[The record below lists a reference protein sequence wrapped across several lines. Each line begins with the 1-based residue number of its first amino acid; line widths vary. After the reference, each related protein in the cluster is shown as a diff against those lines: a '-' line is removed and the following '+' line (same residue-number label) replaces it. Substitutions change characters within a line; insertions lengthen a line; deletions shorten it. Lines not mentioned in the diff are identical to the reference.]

1 MPFIIVTGSMN
12 EDTAVDCMKAGAWDY
27 VIKEH
32 VKRLGS
38 AIEGALER
46 QRLWKKRKQAERAL
60 EASEVRHRRLF
71 EAAKD
76 GILIVDADSG
86 KIVDVNPFLIEL
98 TGYSHQEFLGEHIW
112 EIGPFKDT
120 AASREAFHNLRS
132 EHYIRY
138 EELPL
143 ETREGRNIDVEFVS
157 NVYRVDGKD
166 VIQCNI
172 RDITA
177 RKHAERR
184 DQERR
189 ATLKAVLES
198 TDFPIFAVDRAFCYT
213 GFNRAHANVMK
224 ALYGVDIQLGARLA
238 ECQTV
243 AQDWEITKKNLE
255 RALQGETVWESALSG
270 DEVKSR
276 RYFEVTHNPVRTDT
290 GDIVGVSV
298 FARDVT
304 QRKRMELER
313 EQLEQQLRVSQKM
326 EAIGS
331 LASGVAHDFNN
342 LLSVILSYTGMALDD
357 SREGGDLRD
366 GLLEVKQAANRA
378 AALTRQLSAFS
389 RKQVLR
395 PATLNLNDIATG
407 VEKMLQRVLR
417 EDIVKQSNG
426 NIWVDSEP
434 GQGAS
439 FKICLPRDFTATAT
453 RTRPPVSIRRRRG
466 HETMPC
472 GGT

>member
-1 MPFIIVTGSMN
+1 
-12 EDTAVDCMKAGAWDY
+12 
-27 VIKEH
+27 
-32 VKRLGS
+32 
-38 AIEGALER
+38 
-46 QRLWKKRKQAERAL
+46 
-60 EASEVRHRRLF
+60 
-71 EAAKD
+71 
-76 GILIVDADSG
+76 
-86 KIVDVNPFLIEL
+86 
-98 TGYSHQEFLGEHIW
+98 
-112 EIGPFKDT
+112 
-120 AASREAFHNLRS
+120 
-132 EHYIRY
+132 
-138 EELPL
+138 
-143 ETREGRNIDVEFVS
+143 
-157 NVYRVDGKD
+157 
-166 VIQCNI
+166 
-172 RDITA
+172 
-177 RKHAERR
+177 
-184 DQERR
+184 
-189 ATLKAVLES
+189 
-198 TDFPIFAVDRAFCYT
+198 
-213 GFNRAHANVMK
+213 MK

-243 AQDWEITKKNLE
+243 AEDWEAAKKNLE

-290 GDIVGVSV
+290 GDIIGVSV
-298 FARDVT
+298 FSRDVT

-417 EDIVKQSNG
+417 EDIEFALVLAPDLGMTVADPGQIEQVLMNLVVNARDAMPNGGRIIIETSNVQLDEDYAASQVDVIPGSYVQLLVRDTGHGMDQQTRARIFEPFFTTKDKDQGTGLGLATVYGIVKQSNG

>member
-1 MPFIIVTGSMN
+1 MTEPIHVLIVEDLPTDAELTEREIQKVLEPCRFMRVETREEYIAALEVFQPALIVSDYKLPSFDGLAALKLALERCPNVPFIIVTGSMN

-32 VKRLGS
+32 VKRLGP
-38 AIEGALER
+38 AVLGALER
-46 QRLWKKRKQAERAL
+46 
-60 EASEVRHRRLF
+60 RR
-71 EAAKD
+71 
-76 GILIVDADSG
+76 V
-86 KIVDVNPFLIEL
+86 
-98 TGYSHQEFLGEHIW
+98 LGE
-112 EIGPFKDT
+112 
-120 AASREAFHNLRS
+120 
-132 EHYIRY
+132 
-138 EELPL
+138 
-143 ETREGRNIDVEFVS
+143 
-157 NVYRVDGKD
+157 
-166 VIQCNI
+166 
-172 RDITA
+172 
-177 RKHAERR
+177 RKLAERR

-189 ATLKAVLES
+189 ATLNAVLES

-366 GLLEVKQAANRA
+366 GLLEVKQAAKRA